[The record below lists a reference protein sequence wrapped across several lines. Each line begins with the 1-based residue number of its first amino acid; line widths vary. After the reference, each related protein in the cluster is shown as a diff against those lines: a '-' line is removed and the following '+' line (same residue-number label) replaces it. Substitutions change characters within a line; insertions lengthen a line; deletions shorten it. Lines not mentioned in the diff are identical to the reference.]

1 MDKRQ
6 NNYSIRKFTF
16 GASSILIGSL
26 LFLGVGTAQATEE
39 DHHTETKVQQ
49 LNGNQLGNDKQEK
62 LVNETSAIPVEN
74 DHTQAND
81 EKIRI
86 IQAYILNNN
95 PIKQKQLIIK
105 IQ

>member
-39 DHHTETKVQQ
+39 DHHTE
-49 LNGNQLGNDKQEK
+49 
-62 LVNETSAIPVEN
+62 P
-74 DHTQAND
+74 
-81 EKIRI
+81 
-86 IQAYILNNN
+86 
-95 PIKQKQLIIK
+95 
-105 IQ
+105 

>member
-6 NNYSIRKFTF
+6 NKYSIRKFTF

-26 LFLGVGTAQATEE
+26 LFLGVGTAQAAEE

-74 DHTQAND
+74 DHTQEND

-86 IQAYILNNN
+86 MQAYILNNN

>member
-6 NNYSIRKFTF
+6 NKYSIRKFTF

-26 LFLGVGTAQATEE
+26 LFIGVGTAQAAEE

-86 IQAYILNNN
+86 MQAYILNNN

>member
-6 NNYSIRKFTF
+6 NKYSIRKFTF

-26 LFLGVGTAQATEE
+26 LFLGVGTAQAAEE

-62 LVNETSAIPVEN
+62 LVNETLAIPII
-74 DHTQAND
+74 HKRMK
-81 EKIRI
+81 KIRI